1 MKNFPFNERIVLKND
16 LESDNVI
23 EFGWSKSPFG
33 QSLIFIKSDIVVGL
47 AFQNN
52 QNKDNIEMQMM
63 YHWDTK
69 ITQFMRLN
77 TDNIAEHIFFSNCK
91 INLSFTGHGLQNSV
105 WKELLNT
112 PKGNKITYSDL
123 AKNCG
128 YPKAV
133 RAVASAIGKNPI
145 SWLIPCHRVI
155 RKSGALGGYR
165 WGLDLKKHMLE
176 KEALI

>member
-1 MKNFPFNERIVLKND
+1 M
-16 LESDNVI
+16 
-23 EFGWSKSPFG
+23 
-33 QSLIFIKSDIVVGL
+33 IFIKSDIVVGL

-105 WKELLNT
+105 CKPCTLSKVL
-112 PKGNKITYSDL
+112 DL
-123 AKNCG
+123 AP
-128 YPKAV
+128 PKVTFARKHSPMHLKEHLV
-133 RAVASAIGKNPI
+133 HPQNLSSRNMLSPELSCCRNHHG
-145 SWLIPCHRVI
+145 LHEERV
-155 RKSGALGGYR
+155 
-165 WGLDLKKHMLE
+165 
-176 KEALI
+176 